1 MLTLYTDTQENRR
14 AFVVSKTDKNVVWFV
29 PKISPSSEINYKAI
43 ADFLLSHVT
52 DKELVLWLPETGLG
66 SDKVKMLV
74 CNILCNIPY
83 SDKSV
88 HLVTDS
94 NLLLDWIRAFIRLEL
109 IDYRQVTIYHNG
121 YYYPDYRGMLKKWPS
136 TLQEGVTDAT
146 SILLCKNIVEA
157 RQCFED
163 IRTKYSS

>member
-14 AFVVSKTDKNVVWFV
+14 AFVASKTDKDAVWFV
-29 PKISPSSEINYKAI
+29 PRISPSSEINYKAI
-43 ADFLLSHVT
+43 ADFLINHIK

-66 SDKVKMLV
+66 SDEIKMLV

-83 SDKSV
+83 RDRSV
-88 HLVTDS
+88 HLATDS
-94 NLLLDWIRAFIRLEL
+94 NLLLDWIRASIRLEF
-109 IDYRQVTIYHNG
+109 IDYRQVAIYHNG
-121 YYYPDYRGMLKKWPS
+121 YHYLDYRGMLKIWPN

-146 SILLCKNIVEA
+146 SIILCKDIVEA

>member
-1 MLTLYTDTQENRR
+1 MLTLYTDPQENRR
-14 AFVVSKTDKNVVWFV
+14 AFLTSKTSKDAVWFV

-43 ADFLLSHVT
+43 ADFLLNHVK

-66 SDKVKMLV
+66 SDGLKLLV

-83 SDKSV
+83 RDRSV
-88 HLVTDS
+88 HLATDS
-94 NLLLDWIRAFIRLEL
+94 NLLLDWIRAFIRLEF
-109 IDYRQVTIYHNG
+109 IDYRQVVIYHNG
-121 YYYPDYRGMLKKWPS
+121 YNYPDYRGMLKNWPY

-146 SILLCKNIVEA
+146 SIILCKDRQEA